1 MPVYDETKV
10 LLQLGA
16 VLLCGY
22 VFGNL
27 AQGLKLPRVSGY
39 ILAGIVLSPSVFG
52 LIDQNFLRKAHIL
65 TDASLSFITFMIGLS
80 LPFRKLKA
88 LGKRIV
94 LITLGEAEVAFLV
107 TSISM
112 CLALAYIKGEVD
124 TTVVAMAI
132 ILGVLASPTDP
143 TATIAVMHQYKAK
156 GELSA
161 TVLGVT
167 ALDDVMGIVNFAL
180 GFSLASSIMGG
191 GSLSLFRSVGGVVF
205 EIFGALALGVLGGVF
220 MYFLGAYAKERKEI
234 VTLSFGVL
242 LVVFSGAKAVGVDAL
257 LATMSVGVSLA
268 NIEGELERFR
278 EPLEN
283 YIEDLIF
290 SAFFVVGSAYLNPFI
305 LISFAPL
312 IGIYVIS
319 RFSGK
324 FIGSY
329 IGGVLSGAPDK
340 VRNNIAFALVPQGGI
355 VIGLALLSF
364 QNTSFEDEAKVLVNV
379 IIGSTV
385 IHEFLGPILSGLA
398 LKRAGEV

>member
-1 MPVYDETKV
+1 M
-10 LLQLGA
+10 
-16 VLLCGY
+16 
-22 VFGNL
+22 
-27 AQGLKLPRVSGY
+27 
-39 ILAGIVLSPSVFG
+39 
-52 LIDQNFLRKAHIL
+52 
-65 TDASLSFITFMIGLS
+65 
-80 LPFRKLKA
+80 
-88 LGKRIV
+88 
-94 LITLGEAEVAFLV
+94 
-107 TSISM
+107 
-112 CLALAYIKGEVD
+112 
-124 TTVVAMAI
+124 
-132 ILGVLASPTDP
+132 
-143 TATIAVMHQYKAK
+143 
-156 GELSA
+156 
-161 TVLGVT
+161 
-167 ALDDVMGIVNFAL
+167 
-180 GFSLASSIMGG
+180 FS
-191 GSLSLFRSVGGVVF
+191 
-205 EIFGALALGVLGGVF
+205 
-220 MYFLGAYAKERKEI
+220 
-234 VTLSFGVL
+234 T
-242 LVVFSGAKAVGVDAL
+242 AKAVGVDAL

-340 VRNNIAFALVPQGGI
+340 VRNNIAFALFPQGGI

>member
-27 AQGLKLPRVSGY
+27 AQGLKLPGVSGY

-52 LIDQNFLRKAHIL
+52 VIDQNFLRKAHIL

-112 CLALAYIKGEVD
+112 CLALAYIKGGID

-132 ILGVLASPTDP
+132 ILGALVSPTDP

-180 GFSLASSIMGG
+180 GFSLASSIMEG
-191 GSLSLFRSVGGVVF
+191 GSLSLFRSV
-205 EIFGALALGVLGGVF
+205 GGVF

-234 VTLSFGVL
+234 VTLLVSFSSCFPPPRL
-242 LVVFSGAKAVGVDAL
+242 
-257 LATMSVGVSLA
+257 
-268 NIEGELERFR
+268 
-278 EPLEN
+278 
-283 YIEDLIF
+283 
-290 SAFFVVGSAYLNPFI
+290 
-305 LISFAPL
+305 
-312 IGIYVIS
+312 
-319 RFSGK
+319 
-324 FIGSY
+324 
-329 IGGVLSGAPDK
+329 
-340 VRNNIAFALVPQGGI
+340 
-355 VIGLALLSF
+355 
-364 QNTSFEDEAKVLVNV
+364 
-379 IIGSTV
+379 
-385 IHEFLGPILSGLA
+385 
-398 LKRAGEV
+398 